1 MENDKSNGQHVHILE
16 LALNERAL
24 KIYFPKLQNSFTL
37 LTLSN
42 LINLNM
48 EGLP

>member
-1 MENDKSNGQHVHILE
+1 MTKVMLENVHILE
-16 LALNERAL
+16 LVPNERSL
-24 KIYFPKLQNSFTL
+24 KIYFPILHNSFTL